1 MATPVEVV
9 VLRQIGDVGLEN
21 RTTADPGPG
30 EVVVAPSVVGICG
43 SDMHLY
49 KEGRIGDS
57 VVEAPLVLG
66 HEAAGRIVAV
76 GPEVNGFSVG
86 DRVIVEPGIAC
97 GYCRLCRLGRYNLC
111 PNVRFLGIPPTDGL
125 MATLATVPANWV
137 YHLPDNLSDAEGAMI
152 EPFAVGLQATH
163 EANVQPGDVV
173 AILGAGPIG
182 LMVLQ
187 AAKVRG
193 AGAIV
198 SIDLSDRALEAA
210 KQLGA
215 TAVVNPRRDDPRAV
229 LRELTGEGADI
240 VIEAVGAT
248 PTIRQ
253 TLDLV
258 RRGGVVTLVGISSE
272 PAVPLNVNYIVRR
285 GIQVRSSFRYAHQ
298 HPVALALAASGKVDL
313 RTPITHRFPIAQVT
327 SAFAYVDHNKAEVI
341 KGILEFSSR

>member
-1 MATPVEVV
+1 MASTVEAV
-9 VLRQIGDVGLEN
+9 VLRQIGDVALEE
-21 RTTADPGPG
+21 RTCADPGPG
-30 EVVVAPSVVGICG
+30 EVSVAPSVVGICG

-76 GPEVNGFSVG
+76 GSGVSELQVG

-97 GYCRLCRLGRYNLC
+97 GQCRLCRLGRYNLC
-111 PNVRFLGIPPTDGL
+111 TNVRFLGIPPTDGL
-125 MATLATVPANWV
+125 MATRATVPAQWV
-137 YHLPDNLSDAEGAMI
+137 YRLPDNLSDAEGAMI
-152 EPFAVGLQATH
+152 EPFAVGLQAVH

-215 TAVVNPRRDDPRAV
+215 TAVVNPRRDDPKGV
-229 LRELTGEGADI
+229 LRDLTGEGADI
-240 VIEAVGAT
+240 VVEAVGAT
-248 PTIRQ
+248 ATIRQ
-253 TLDLV
+253 TLDLA
-258 RRGGVVTLVGISSE
+258 RRGGIVTLVGISPE
-272 PAVPLNVNYIVRR
+272 PAVPLNVNHIVRR
-285 GIQVRSSFRYAHQ
+285 GIHVRSSFRYAHQ
-298 HPVALALAASGKVDL
+298 HPVALALVASGKVDL
-313 RTPITHRFPIAQVT
+313 RTPITHRFPFARVT
-327 SAFAYVDHNKAEVI
+327 EAFAYVDQNKNEVV
-341 KGILEFSSR
+341 KGIVELA

>member
-1 MATPVEVV
+1 MASSVEAV
-9 VLRQIGDVGLEN
+9 VLRQIGEVGLEG
-21 RTTADPGPG
+21 RTCADPGPG
-30 EVVVAPSVVGICG
+30 EVVVAPTVVGICG

-76 GPEVNGFSVG
+76 GSQVTEFTVG

-97 GYCRLCRLGRYNLC
+97 GQCRLCRLGRYNLC

-125 MATLATVPANWV
+125 MATLATVPAKWV
-137 YHLPDNLSDAEGAMI
+137 YSLPDHLTDADGAMI
-152 EPFAVGLQATH
+152 EPFAVGLQAVH

-215 TAVVNPRRDDPRAV
+215 TEVVNPRRDDPKAV

-240 VIEAVGAT
+240 VVEAVGAT
-248 PTIRQ
+248 ATIRQ
-253 TLDLV
+253 TLDLA
-258 RRGGVVTLVGISSE
+258 RRGGIVTLVGISSE
-272 PAVPLNVNYIVRR
+272 PAVPLNVNHVVRR
-285 GIQVRSSFRYAHQ
+285 GIHVRSSFRYAHQ
-298 HPVALALAASGKVDL
+298 HPVALALVASGKVDL
-313 RTPITHRFPIAQVT
+313 RTPITHHFPFARVAE
-327 SAFAYVDHNKAEVI
+327 AFAYVDHNKNEVI
-341 KGILEFSSR
+341 KGIVELA